1 MQIIFITPE
10 AVPFSRVGGL
20 ADVSF
25 YLPRSLVCLGHQ
37 VTVIAPKHRSADHMA
52 LEEIDSW
59 RSEIDLS
66 ISRREAR
73 FFRGNTG
80 QAHQAVLVGCD
91 ELFDRP
97 GVYGNEFG
105 DYDDNAERF
114 IFFSRA
120 ALQAAGRLARPE
132 EEVVIHCHDWT
143 TGLVP
148 MYLKSWRGQFPTL
161 DRAGTVFTYHNLA
174 NQGLFLHYDFALTGL
189 NWNLFT
195 SEGLE
200 FHGRMNLTK
209 AGLLAADYLT
219 TVSRKYAQE
228 TLTPAMGMGLE
239 GVLLSRQDQL
249 IPVQNGVDYTQWNP
263 ATDAHLAAVYSRDDL
278 SGKKKCRLRLAE
290 IFGFADSGRP
300 TVSMVCRLL
309 SRKGLDIVV
318 KAMDRMMGLP
328 INLALM
334 GLGETHYQDFLSEAA
349 ERWPGRLGYKRA
361 NDQILLRHI
370 LAGSDIYI
378 MPSRFEPCG
387 LEQLYALSY
396 GAIPVV
402 RGTGGLDDTVVDLVA
417 NPREGTGYKFDEYS
431 AEAFLEA
438 LDRAVRDFDDQD
450 RWLDAIRRGM
460 NGNFSWDSSA
470 EIYEMVYRKALDA
483 AEKRV

>member
-25 YLPRSLVCLGHQ
+25 YLPLSLARLGHQ
-37 VTVIAPKHRSADHMA
+37 VTVIAPKHRSAGQMVR
-52 LEEIDSW
+52 EEIGSW
-59 RSEIDLS
+59 CSEIDLS

-73 FFRGNTG
+73 FFWGDTG
-80 QAHQAVLVGCD
+80 QDHQAVLVGCD
-91 ELFDRP
+91 DLFDRP

-120 ALQAAGRLARPE
+120 ALLVADRLARPE

-143 TGLVP
+143 TGLVL
-148 MYLKSWRGQFPTL
+148 MCLKSWRRQFSTL
-161 DRAGTVFTYHNLA
+161 GRAGTVFTYHNLA

-189 NWNLFT
+189 DWNLFT

-239 GVLLSRQDQL
+239 GVLLSRQDRL

-263 ATDAHLAAVYSRDDL
+263 AADAHLAAAFSPDDL
-278 SGKKKCRLRLAE
+278 SGKRKCRFRLAE
-290 IFGFADSGRP
+290 LFGFTDSGLP

-309 SRKGLDIVV
+309 SRKGLDILV
-318 KAMDRMMGLP
+318 KAMDRMMDLP
-328 INLALM
+328 VNLALM
-334 GLGETHYQDFLSEAA
+334 GLGETHYQDFLAA
-349 ERWPGRLGYKRA
+349 AAARWPGRLGYKKA
-361 NDQILLRHI
+361 NDQVLIRQL

-387 LEQLYALSY
+387 LEQLHALSY

-402 RGTGGLDDTVVDLVA
+402 RATGGLDDTVVDLVA

-438 LDRAVRDFDDQD
+438 LGRAVHDFDDQD

-460 NGNFSWDSSA
+460 TVNFSWDNSA
-470 EIYEMVYRKALDA
+470 ALYEAVYKKALDA
-483 AEKRV
+483 AGKRV

>member
-25 YLPRSLVCLGHQ
+25 HLPRSLARLGHQ
-37 VTVIAPKHRSADHMA
+37 VTVIAPKHRGADQMN
-52 LEEIDSW
+52 LEEIESW
-59 RSEIDLS
+59 RFEIDLS

-73 FFRGNTG
+73 FFTGDTG
-80 QAHQAVLVGCD
+80 QAHKAVLVGCD

-120 ALQAAGRLARPE
+120 AIKAAGQLARPG
-132 EEVVIHCHDWT
+132 EEVVIHCHDWA
-143 TGLVP
+143 TGLVL
-148 MYLKSWRGQFPTL
+148 MYLKSWRGHFSTL
-161 DRAGTVFTYHNLA
+161 SRAGTVFTYHNLA

-189 NWNLFT
+189 DWNLFT
-195 SEGLE
+195 SEWLE

-219 TVSRKYAQE
+219 TVSRKYALE
-228 TLTPAMGMGLE
+228 TMTPAMGMGLE
-239 GVLLSRQDQL
+239 GVILSRQDKL
-249 IPVQNGVDYTQWNP
+249 IAVQNGVDYTQWNP
-263 ATDAHLAAVYSRDDL
+263 ATDTHLAAVYSPDSL

-290 IFGFADSGRP
+290 LFGFADSAHP
-300 TVSMVCRLL
+300 TVSMACRLL
-309 SRKGLDIVV
+309 SRKGLDILV
-318 KAMDRMMGLP
+318 KAMDRLMDLP

-334 GLGETHYQDFLSEAA
+334 GLGETHYQDFLAEAA
-349 ERWPGRLGYKRA
+349 ERWPNRLGYKRA
-361 NDQILLRHI
+361 NDQVLLRHI
-370 LAGSDIYI
+370 LSGSDIFI

-402 RGTGGLDDTVVDLVA
+402 RATGGLDDTVVDLVT
-417 NPREGTGYKFDEYS
+417 NPETGTGYKFDDYS

-438 LDRAVRDFDDQD
+438 LGRAVRDFDDHD
-450 RWLDAIRRGM
+450 RWLAAVRRGM
-460 NGNFSWDSSA
+460 TENFNWDNSA
-470 EIYEMVYRKALDA
+470 ALYEAVYRKALDA
-483 AEKRV
+483 AEKRA

>member
-25 YLPRSLVCLGHQ
+25 HLPKSLAHLGHQ
-37 VTVIAPKHRSADHMA
+37 VTVIAPKHRSADQRS

-66 ISRREAR
+66 ISRHEAR
-73 FFRGNTG
+73 FFRGDTG
-80 QAHQAVLVGCD
+80 QEHQAVLVGCD

-120 ALQAAGRLARPE
+120 ALQAAGRLAQPD
-132 EEVVIHCHDWT
+132 EEVIIHCHDWT

-148 MYLKSWRGQFPTL
+148 MCLKSWRGQFPTL
-161 DRAGTVFTYHNLA
+161 GQAGTVFTYHNLA

-189 NWNLFT
+189 DWNLFT

-200 FHGRMNLTK
+200 FHGRMSLTK

-239 GVLLSRQDQL
+239 GVLLSR
-249 IPVQNGVDYTQWNP
+249 
-263 ATDAHLAAVYSRDDL
+263 
-278 SGKKKCRLRLAE
+278 
-290 IFGFADSGRP
+290 
-300 TVSMVCRLL
+300 
-309 SRKGLDIVV
+309 
-318 KAMDRMMGLP
+318 
-328 INLALM
+328 
-334 GLGETHYQDFLSEAA
+334 
-349 ERWPGRLGYKRA
+349 
-361 NDQILLRHI
+361 
-370 LAGSDIYI
+370 
-378 MPSRFEPCG
+378 
-387 LEQLYALSY
+387 
-396 GAIPVV
+396 
-402 RGTGGLDDTVVDLVA
+402 
-417 NPREGTGYKFDEYS
+417 
-431 AEAFLEA
+431 
-438 LDRAVRDFDDQD
+438 
-450 RWLDAIRRGM
+450 
-460 NGNFSWDSSA
+460 
-470 EIYEMVYRKALDA
+470 
-483 AEKRV
+483 

>member
-1 MQIIFITPE
+1 MQILFITPE
-10 AVPFSRVGGL
+10 AFPFSRVGGL
-20 ADVSF
+20 ADVS
-25 YLPRSLVCLGHQ
+25 YHLPRSLAKLGHR
-37 VTVIAPKHRSADHMA
+37 VTVISPKHRTAAKMDI
-52 LEEIDSW
+52 EEIAPW
-59 RSEIDLS
+59 RSEINLS
-66 ISRREAR
+66 ISQREAR
-73 FFRGNTG
+73 FFQSEIGPG
-80 QAHQAVLVGCD
+80 HEAVLVGCD

-97 GVYGNEFG
+97 GIYGSEFG

-120 ALQAAGRLARPE
+120 ALTAAGRLARPE
-132 EEVVIHCHDWT
+132 EELIIHCHDWAA
-143 TGLVP
+143 GLVL
-148 MYLKSWRGQFPTL
+148 MCLKSWRDSFPAL
-161 DRAGTVFTYHNLA
+161 NRAGTVFTYHNLA
-174 NQGLFLHYDFALTGL
+174 NQGLFLHYDYALTGL
-189 NWNLFT
+189 DWNLFT

-219 TVSRKYAQE
+219 TVSPKYAQE

-239 GVLLSRQDQL
+239 GVLLSRRDRL

-263 ATDAHLAAVYSRDDL
+263 ASDAHLAAVYSPDDL
-278 SGKKKCRLRLAE
+278 SGKARCRAWLAE
-290 IFGFADSGRP
+290 LFGFTEPGRP

-318 KAMDRMMGLP
+318 RAMDRMMSLP

-349 ERWPGRLGYKRA
+349 ERWPGRLGYKKA

-370 LAGSDIYI
+370 LSGSDIFI

-402 RGTGGLDDTVVDLVA
+402 RATGGLDDTVVDLVA
-417 NPREGTGYKFDEYS
+417 NPEEGTGYKFCDYS

-438 LDRAVRDFDDQD
+438 LGRAVRDFENQD
-450 RWLDAIRRGM
+450 LWLNAVRRGM
-460 NGNFSWDSSA
+460 AGNFSWENSA
-470 EIYEMVYRKALDA
+470 SQYEAVYRKALEA
-483 AEKRV
+483 AGKRA

>member
-25 YLPRSLVCLGHQ
+25 YLPRSLARMGHQ
-37 VTVIAPKHRSADHMA
+37 VTVVSPKHRNAEKTT
-52 LEEIDSW
+52 LEEIESW

-66 ISRREAR
+66 ISRRQAR
-73 FFRGNTG
+73 FFKGDTG
-80 QAHQAVLVGCD
+80 QEHQAVLVGCD

-120 ALQAAGRLARPE
+120 ALQAAARLAGPE
-132 EEVVIHCHDWT
+132 GEAIIHCHDWA
-143 TGLVP
+143 TGLVL
-148 MYLKSWRGQFPTL
+148 MCLKSWRSQFPTL
-161 DRAGTVFTYHNLA
+161 ARAGTVFTYHNLA

-189 NWNLFT
+189 DWNLFT

-209 AGLLAADYLT
+209 AGLLAADYIT
-219 TVSRKYAQE
+219 TVSRKYVQE
-228 TLTPAMGMGLE
+228 TLSPALGLGLE
-239 GVLLSRQDQL
+239 GVLLSRQDRL
-249 IPVQNGVDYTQWNP
+249 ISVQNGVDYTQWNP
-263 ATDAHLAAVYSRDDL
+263 ANDAHLAAVYSPDDL
-278 SGKKKCRLRLAE
+278 SGKKKCRVRLAE
-290 IFGFADSGRP
+290 IFGFTAPGRP
-300 TVSMVCRLL
+300 VVSMVCRLL

-318 KAMDRMMGLP
+318 KAMDRMMDLP

-334 GLGETHYQDFLSEAA
+334 GLGETHYQDFLAEAA

-361 NDQILLRHI
+361 NDRVLLRHI
-370 LAGSDIYI
+370 LSGSDIFI

-396 GAIPVV
+396 GTIPVV

-417 NPREGTGYKFDEYS
+417 NPEDGTGYKFDEYS
-431 AEAFLEA
+431 AEAFLSTLA
-438 LDRAVRDFDDQD
+438 RAVRDFGDQD
-450 RWLDAIRRGM
+450 RWLNVVRRAM
-460 NGNFSWDSSA
+460 TRNFSWEKSA
-470 EIYEMVYRKALDA
+470 ALYEDVYRKALA
-483 AEKRV
+483 SAGTRV

>member
-25 YLPRSLVCLGHQ
+25 YLPRSLARMGHQ
-37 VTVIAPKHRSADHMA
+37 VTVVSPKHRNADKTA
-52 LEEIDSW
+52 LEEIVSW
-59 RSEIDLS
+59 SSEIDLS
-66 ISRREAR
+66 FSRRQAR
-73 FFRGNTG
+73 FFKGDTG
-80 QAHQAVLVGCD
+80 QEHQAVLVGCD

-120 ALQAAGRLARPE
+120 ALQAAARLAEPGVE
-132 EEVVIHCHDWT
+132 AIIHCHDWA
-143 TGLVP
+143 TGLVL
-148 MYLKSWRGQFPTL
+148 MCLKSWRSQFPTL
-161 DRAGTVFTYHNLA
+161 ARAGTVFTYHNLA

-189 NWNLFT
+189 DWNLFT

-209 AGLLAADYLT
+209 AGLLAADYIT
-219 TVSRKYAQE
+219 TVSRKYVQE
-228 TLTPAMGMGLE
+228 TLTPALGLGLE
-239 GVLLSRQDQL
+239 GVLLSRQDRL

-263 ATDAHLAAVYSRDDL
+263 ANDAHLAATYSPDDL
-278 SGKKKCRLRLAE
+278 SGKKKCRIRLAE
-290 IFGFADSGRP
+290 IFGFTAPGRP
-300 TVSMVCRLL
+300 VVSMVCRLL

-318 KAMDRMMGLP
+318 KAMDRMMDLP

-334 GLGETHYQDFLSEAA
+334 GLGETHYQDFLAEAA

-361 NDQILLRHI
+361 NDRVLLRHI
-370 LAGSDIYI
+370 LSGSDIFI

-396 GAIPVV
+396 GTIPVV

-417 NPREGTGYKFDEYS
+417 NPEDGIGYKFDEYS
-431 AEAFLEA
+431 AEAFLA
-438 LDRAVRDFDDQD
+438 TLARAVSDFGDQD
-450 RWLDAIRRGM
+450 RWLKVVRRAM
-460 NGNFSWDSSA
+460 TRNFSWDKSA
-470 EIYEMVYRKALDA
+470 ALYEDVYRKALA
-483 AEKRV
+483 AAGKRI

>member
-25 YLPRSLVCLGHQ
+25 YLPRSLDRLGHK
-37 VTVIAPKHRSADHMA
+37 VTVIAPKHRGADQMI

-73 FFRGNTG
+73 FFKGDTG

-91 ELFDRP
+91 ELFNRP

-120 ALQAAGRLARPE
+120 ALRAASQLAKPE
-132 EEVVIHCHDWT
+132 EEVLIHCHDWP
-143 TGLVP
+143 TGLVL
-148 MYLKSWRGQFPTL
+148 MCLKSWRGGFSTL

-189 NWNLFT
+189 DWNLFT
-195 SEGLE
+195 SEWLE

-209 AGLLAADYLT
+209 AGILAADYLT

-239 GVLLSRQDQL
+239 GVLLSRQDKL
-249 IPVQNGVDYTQWNP
+249 IPVQNGLEYTQWNP
-263 ATDAHLAAVYSRDDL
+263 ATDTHLAAVYSKDDL

-290 IFGFADSGRP
+290 LFGFTDSKRP
-300 TVSMVCRLL
+300 TIAMACRLL
-309 SRKGLDIVV
+309 SRKGLDILV
-318 KAMDRMMGLP
+318 KAMDRLMDLP

-334 GLGETHYQDFLSEAA
+334 GLGETHYQDFLAEAA
-349 ERWPGRLGYKRA
+349 ERWPDRLGYKRA
-361 NDQILLRHI
+361 NDQVLLRHI
-370 LAGSDIYI
+370 LSGSDIFI

-396 GAIPVV
+396 GSIPVV
-402 RGTGGLDDTVVDLVA
+402 RATGGLDDTVVDLVT
-417 NPREGTGYKFDEYS
+417 NPEEGTGYKFQEYS
-431 AEAFLEA
+431 AEAFMEA
-438 LDRAVRDFDDQD
+438 LSRAVHDFADQD
-450 RWLDAIRRGM
+450 RWLAAVRRGM
-460 NGNFSWDSSA
+460 TDNFTWDNSA
-470 EIYEMVYRKALDA
+470 SLYVEVYRKALDA
-483 AEKRV
+483 AGKRA